1 MQTGLSEVRKIAK
14 TLKKHLKNIL
24 TYFDS
29 YITNASSE
37 SLNSKIQPLK
47 ANARGYR
54 NFKNY
59 RTTILFFCGK
69 LDLLP

>member
-1 MQTGLSEVRKIAK
+1 MQTGLSEVRKVAK
-14 TLKKHLKNIL
+14 MLRKHLENIL

-29 YITNASSE
+29 YITNATPGG
-37 SLNSKIQPLK
+37 LNSKIQSLK

-54 NFKNY
+54 NFNNY